1 MRIIIIS
8 FFFLTTSVSSCTARS
23 YNNKYNTAF
32 FVRTIRPS
40 WTSLPS
46 KSVTEI
52 PWTGISFTLRGGGD
66 DTDHGT
72 KETTGS
78 GDQYGGETTTTSD
91 TTTLEESNV
100 REDLNLVNN
109 VDDCYDDDD
118 DEAIAQVKNLTS
130 PRGGAFI
137 RSSSGGIH
145 APRTTFVDPTMI
157 TVPLPNGG
165 YIETPSLSYSSSSSS
180 STFAASTDRK
190 LIITGNAVNRLTNTD
205 IIDTTVS
212 ESDEQHQRPL
222 LNKQRRP
229 LKILFLSSDTGG
241 GHRASAE
248 ALAAQFCHH
257 YPNTTYDLLDC
268 WTDIPSSWPYYT
280 IKDTYKSFSSTPWK
294 WRALY
299 HVSNT
304 AIYTKLADAHSYY
317 MTEEN
322 VRCAMERY
330 NPDVVVSVHPT
341 MNYVPLLAIRKISKM
356 KGKYIP
362 FFTVV
367 TE

>member
-1 MRIIIIS
+1 LS
-8 FFFLTTSVSSCTARS
+8 LSSVTSV
-23 YNNKYNTAF
+23 
-32 FVRTIRPS
+32 
-40 WTSLPS
+40 
-46 KSVTEI
+46 I
-52 PWTGISFTLRGGGD
+52 PWTIISSPRGGSD
-66 DTDHGT
+66 DTDDGRKEICEQHDNG
-72 KETTGS
+72 ETTI
-78 GDQYGGETTTTSD
+78 TTTTSD
-91 TTTLEESNV
+91 ESNV
-100 REDLNLVNN
+100 KFEGNIVNN
-109 VDDCYDDDD
+109 DDNDDD
-118 DEAIAQVKNLTS
+118 AIAHVKNLTS

-145 APRTTFVDPTMI
+145 ATRTSFVDPTMI
-157 TVPLPNGG
+157 AVPSPTGG
-165 YIETPSLSYSSSSSS
+165 YIETPSYSSSSSS
-180 STFAASTDRK
+180 SSSSIIFAASTDRK
-190 LIITGNAVNRLTNTD
+190 LSAVNRLTNTE
-205 IIDTTVS
+205 IITDTTIS
-212 ESDEQHQRPL
+212 ENGEQQQQHTQLNSKQNQQQQR
-222 LNKQRRP
+222 RRP

-341 MNYVPLLAIRKISKM
+341 MNYVPLLALRKVSKM
-356 KGKYIP
+356 KGKDIP

>member
-1 MRIIIIS
+1 
-8 FFFLTTSVSSCTARS
+8 
-23 YNNKYNTAF
+23 
-32 FVRTIRPS
+32 
-40 WTSLPS
+40 
-46 KSVTEI
+46 
-52 PWTGISFTLRGGGD
+52 
-66 DTDHGT
+66 
-72 KETTGS
+72 
-78 GDQYGGETTTTSD
+78 
-91 TTTLEESNV
+91 
-100 REDLNLVNN
+100 
-109 VDDCYDDDD
+109 
-118 DEAIAQVKNLTS
+118 
-130 PRGGAFI
+130 
-137 RSSSGGIH
+137 
-145 APRTTFVDPTMI
+145 
-157 TVPLPNGG
+157 
-165 YIETPSLSYSSSSSS
+165 
-180 STFAASTDRK
+180 
-190 LIITGNAVNRLTNTD
+190 LTNTE
-205 IIDTTVS
+205 IITDTTIS
-212 ESDEQHQRPL
+212 ENGEQQQQQLQLNSKQNQQR
-222 LNKQRRP
+222 QRRP

-341 MNYVPLLAIRKISKM
+341 MNYVPLLALRKVSKM
-356 KGKYIP
+356 KGKDIP

>member
-1 MRIIIIS
+1 MN
-8 FFFLTTSVSSCTARS
+8 SS
-23 YNNKYNTAF
+23 
-32 FVRTIRPS
+32 P
-40 WTSLPS
+40 
-46 KSVTEI
+46 
-52 PWTGISFTLRGGGD
+52 RGGSD
-66 DTDHGT
+66 DTDDGT
-72 KETTGS
+72 NETLIGEQQ
-78 GDQYGGETTTTSD
+78 DDGETTITPTAAS
-91 TTTLEESNV
+91 TILKYLNVKEEENI
-100 REDLNLVNN
+100 VN
-109 VDDCYDDDD
+109 DDDD
-118 DEAIAQVKNLTS
+118 GGGEDEDAIAQVKNLTS

-137 RSSSGGIH
+137 RSSSGIH
-145 APRTTFVDPTMI
+145 ATRTAFFDPTMM
-157 TVPLPNGG
+157 
-165 YIETPSLSYSSSSSS
+165 SSSFSSSSAIYAS
-180 STFAASTDRK
+180 STDRK
-190 LIITGNAVNRLTNTD
+190 LIITGNAVNRLSNTD

-212 ESDEQHQRPL
+212 ENDKEQQPQ
-222 LNKQRRP
+222 LNSKQQQQQQQQQQQRRP

-280 IKDTYKSFSSTPWK
+280 IKDTYKSFSSKPWK

-304 AIYTKLADAHSYY
+304 AVYTKLADAHSYY
-317 MTEEN
+317 MTEES

-341 MNYVPLLAIRKISKM
+341 MNYVPLLAIRKVSKM
-356 KGKYIP
+356 SGKDIP

>member
-1 MRIIIIS
+1 MIR
-8 FFFLTTSVSSCTARS
+8 FFLACAISSSCSARS
-23 YNNKYNTAF
+23 YNNEYNTALF
-32 FVRTIRPS
+32 FRRILPS
-40 WTSLPS
+40 RTSLS
-46 KSVTEI
+46 SSSVTAVI
-52 PWTGISFTLRGGGD
+52 PWTVNSSPRGGSD
-66 DTDHGT
+66 DTYDGT
-72 KETTGS
+72 NETQIGEQQ
-78 GDQYGGETTTTSD
+78 DDGETTI
-91 TTTLEESNV
+91 TTTAAATILKYLNVKEEENI
-100 REDLNLVNN
+100 VNDEEEN
-109 VDDCYDDDD
+109 IVNDGDDGGEDDD
-118 DEAIAQVKNLTS
+118 AIAQMKNLTT

-137 RSSSGGIH
+137 RSSSGIH
-145 APRTTFVDPTMI
+145 ATRTAFFDPTMMA
-157 TVPLPNGG
+157 
-165 YIETPSLSYSSSSSS
+165 SSFSSSSAIYAS
-180 STFAASTDRK
+180 STDRK
-190 LIITGNAVNRLTNTD
+190 LIITGNAVNRLTKTN

-212 ESDEQHQRPL
+212 ESDKEQQPQLNSKQQHQQ
-222 LNKQRRP
+222 QRRP

-304 AIYTKLADAHSYY
+304 AVYTKLADAHSYY

-341 MNYVPLLAIRKISKM
+341 MNYVPLLAIRKVSKM
-356 KGKYIP
+356 SGKDVP

>member
-1 MRIIIIS
+1 M
-8 FFFLTTSVSSCTARS
+8 SSS
-23 YNNKYNTAF
+23 
-32 FVRTIRPS
+32 
-40 WTSLPS
+40 
-46 KSVTEI
+46 SVTEVI
-52 PWTGISFTLRGGGD
+52 PWPRGGSD
-66 DTDHGT
+66 DTDDGT
-72 KETTGS
+72 NETPIGEQQ
-78 GDQYGGETTTTSD
+78 DDGETTINTTAAA
-91 TTTLEESNV
+91 TILKYFNVKEKESIAN
-100 REDLNLVNN
+100 
-109 VDDCYDDDD
+109 DDDD
-118 DEAIAQVKNLTS
+118 GGEDDDAIAQVKNLTS

-137 RSSSGGIH
+137 RSSSGIH
-145 APRTTFVDPTMI
+145 ATTFFDPTMM
-157 TVPLPNGG
+157 
-165 YIETPSLSYSSSSSS
+165 SSSFSSSSAIYAS
-180 STFAASTDRK
+180 STDRK
-190 LIITGNAVNRLTNTD
+190 LIITGNALNRLTKTD

-212 ESDEQHQRPL
+212 ESDKEQQPQ
-222 LNKQRRP
+222 LNSKQQQQQQQQRRP

-304 AIYTKLADAHSYY
+304 AVYTKLADAHSYY

-341 MNYVPLLAIRKISKM
+341 MNYVPLLAIRKVSKM
-356 KGKYIP
+356 SGKDIP